1 MRMALEKYIPDGETL
16 LAGIHAIAKETN
28 IIGIFDKCICTEYSL
43 RPDENGGIIALRKKK
58 GSAYDVYLGITQ
70 SFLVI
75 AECEKCCYLYQF
87 KEDPEVGRADVQEL
101 TSELFLNDIGT
112 CYNLTDI
119 QKCEIKKGGMG
130 SVKCNIAMKNGT
142 YFKLLLPKLGG
153 LGGDMPNHTQYRDAI
168 IARLGGGSI

>member
-43 RPDENGGIIALRKKK
+43 RPDENGGM
-58 GSAYDVYLGITQ
+58 
-70 SFLVI
+70 
-75 AECEKCCYLYQF
+75 
-87 KEDPEVGRADVQEL
+87 
-101 TSELFLNDIGT
+101 NDIGT

-119 QKCEIKKGGMG
+119 QKCEIKKGWMG

>member
-28 IIGIFDKCICTEYSL
+28 IIGIFDKFICTEYSL

-119 QKCEIKKGGMG
+119 QKCEIKKGGDG
-130 SVKCNIAMKNGT
+130 FCEV
-142 YFKLLLPKLGG
+142 
-153 LGGDMPNHTQYRDAI
+153 QYCDEERN
-168 IARLGGGSI
+168 LF